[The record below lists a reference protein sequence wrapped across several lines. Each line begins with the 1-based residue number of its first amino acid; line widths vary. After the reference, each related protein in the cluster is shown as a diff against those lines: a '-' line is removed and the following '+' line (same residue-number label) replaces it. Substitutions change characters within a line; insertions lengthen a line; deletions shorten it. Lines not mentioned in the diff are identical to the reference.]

1 VFFTAIL
8 RITSNF
14 SSFILSKIRIKM
26 TIVRYIAL
34 FCALSTLVACSGL
47 RKNSKKNIDPIVK
60 ITTSMGDMYVELS
73 NKTPKH
79 KANFIKLVKE
89 GFYDSLLFHRVIN
102 SFMIQGGDPDSKNAK
117 SSSGLGNGG
126 PGYTIPAEFD
136 STLFHRKGA
145 LATARLGDGQ
155 NPKMESSG
163 SQFYLAQG
171 RVYTLAQL
179 KQIEASKQKYNAR
192 SKTAAIPGFK
202 FTQEQ
207 IDTYTTTG
215 GIPSLDAGYTVFGQ
229 VIKGID
235 VIDEIAKVKVNRQN
249 GNRPVADVMM
259 SMELLYLSTKEKE
272 ELLNKEEN

>member
-1 VFFTAIL
+1 
-8 RITSNF
+8 
-14 SSFILSKIRIKM
+14 M

-47 RKNSKKNIDPIVK
+47 RKNSKKNIDSIVK

-117 SSSGLGNGG
+117 PSAVLGNGG

-215 GIPSLDAGYTVFGQ
+215 GIPSLDVGYTVFGQ

-249 GNRPVADVMM
+249 GNRPVADIMM

>member
-1 VFFTAIL
+1 
-8 RITSNF
+8 
-14 SSFILSKIRIKM
+14 M

-117 SSSGLGNGG
+117 LSAGLGNGG

-155 NPKMESSG
+155 KRLPFLDSNLPKNKLIPIQPLEGFLLWM
-163 SQFYLAQG
+163 QVTQYL
-171 RVYTLAQL
+171 
-179 KQIEASKQKYNAR
+179 
-192 SKTAAIPGFK
+192 
-202 FTQEQ
+202 
-207 IDTYTTTG
+207 
-215 GIPSLDAGYTVFGQ
+215 
-229 VIKGID
+229 
-235 VIDEIAKVKVNRQN
+235 VK
-249 GNRPVADVMM
+249 
-259 SMELLYLSTKEKE
+259 
-272 ELLNKEEN
+272 

>member
-1 VFFTAIL
+1 
-8 RITSNF
+8 
-14 SSFILSKIRIKM
+14 M
-26 TIVRYIAL
+26 TLVRYIAL
-34 FCALSTLVACSGL
+34 FCALSTLFACSGL
-47 RKNSKKNIDPIVK
+47 RKKDKKNIDPIVK
-60 ITTSMGDMYVELS
+60 ITTSMGDMYIELS

-79 KANFIKLVKE
+79 KANFTKLVKE

-117 SSSGLGNGG
+117 VNAPLGNGG

-145 LATARLGDGQ
+145 LASARLGDGQ
-155 NPKMESSG
+155 NPKLESSG

-171 RVYTLAQL
+171 RVYSIEQL
-179 KQIEASKQKYNAR
+179 KQIEKSKQQYNPR

-207 IDTYTTTG
+207 IDIYTTTG

-229 VIKGID
+229 VIKGIE
-235 VIDEIAKVKVNRQN
+235 VIDKIAKVKVDRQN
-249 GNRPVADVMM
+249 GNRPITDVMM
-259 SMELLYLSTKEKE
+259 SMELLYLSDKEKE